1 MNKAPPVTPTCTSSD
16 VPESSSSR
24 RCLQTAT
31 DAINPKLRGTA
42 CQGAGNSNCS
52 SCLTDNQTFQD
63 TDLIQNLTGDCGDAL
78 STTRSNLCMPGK
90 CYTALSNDPD
100 IIAGNSD
107 CTVQAGLKQS
117 ALRRAGCAHGDIA
130 LYCNNRAVGP
140 AGCQSE
146 YQTYENTDKF
156 KFWKRPYGSG
166 NSKDGF
172 QFGANC
178 PPGTLGVVMQDGDT
192 DYSVCMP
199 ILNPGQ
205 KGCPPIPSTSSQA
218 SKYPAGYPVEI
229 GRFRGCILPCANNN
243 DCSGG
248 QECIDFPG
256 APGIKF
262 CAGRNGSDN
271 RFYND
276 PTVSKLFLNQ
286 GCHTA
291 FTGTNPDCRKC
302 IKSKGVSDQQANL
315 FCDGMFYKTS
325 LRAWRK

>member
-1 MNKAPPVTPTCTSSD
+1 MFTAPPTDPTCTSSD

-42 CQGAGNSNCS
+42 CQGVGNSNCS
-52 SCLTDNQTFQD
+52 SCLTDNETFQD

-78 STTRSNLCMPGK
+78 STTRSNLCMPGM

-107 CTVQAGLKQS
+107 CMVQAGLQQS
-117 ALRRAGCAHGDIA
+117 ALRRAGCAHSDIA

-178 PPGTLGVVMQDGDT
+178 PPGTLGVVMQANDA

-199 ILNPGQ
+199 LISAPNLY
-205 KGCPPIPSTSSQA
+205 CPPVPSTSSVVARQGV
-218 SKYPAGYPVEI
+218 GYPVQI
-229 GRFRGCILPCANNN
+229 GGHKGCLLPCGTNK
-243 DCSGG
+243 DCPGG
-248 QECIDFPG
+248 QECVSGVFPG
-256 APGIKF
+256 GVKF

-271 RFYND
+271 RFYED

-286 GCHTA
+286 ACHN
-291 FTGTNPDCRKC
+291 FLTGSNPDCHKC
-302 IKSKGVSDQQANL
+302 IKSKGVSDQQAAF
-315 FCDGMFYKTS
+315 FCDNAGMFHKVS
-325 LRAWRK
+325 V